1 MKIEHLGI
9 ATNDLAAANELYA
22 RLLGRPHY
30 KIESVESEGVT
41 TSFFRTGESKVE
53 LLEAST
59 GDSAIAKYLEKRG
72 PGIHHIA
79 FGVKN
84 IHREME
90 RLRKD
95 GFRLLNETPKRGAD
109 NKLVCFIHPKSTGG
123 VLVELCQDAT
133 KPELRPEDFPT
144 VVELPVQWGDMDAA
158 DHVNNAVYFRYL
170 ESARIEF
177 FRQQRIDVS
186 FAPDSIGPILGW
198 QECKYVF
205 PLTFP
210 DTALVGMRVLEV
222 RADRLRMQGAV
233 FSKQHERLAALSEQ
247 DILPYDYD
255 AKRKVEL
262 PDSWR
267 RLEIGTSN

>member
-9 ATNDLAAANELYA
+9 ATNDLQAANELYA

-30 KIESVESEGVT
+30 KIEAVESEGVT

-53 LLEAST
+53 LLEATSES
-59 GDSAIAKYLEKRG
+59 SAIAKYLEKRG

-133 KPELRPEDFPT
+133 KPTLSPEDFST
-144 VVELPVQWGDMDAA
+144 LIELPVQWGEMDAA

-177 FRQQRIDVS
+177 FRQHQIDVS
-186 FAPDSIGPILGW
+186 FSPNGIGPILGW

-210 DTALVGMRVLEV
+210 DTALIGMRVLEV

-233 FSKQHERLAALSEQ
+233 FSKQHARLAALSEQ
-247 DILPYDYD
+247 DILPYSY
-255 AKRKVEL
+255 ATKRKVAL
-262 PDSWR
+262 PEAWVA
-267 RLEIGTSN
+267 LKK